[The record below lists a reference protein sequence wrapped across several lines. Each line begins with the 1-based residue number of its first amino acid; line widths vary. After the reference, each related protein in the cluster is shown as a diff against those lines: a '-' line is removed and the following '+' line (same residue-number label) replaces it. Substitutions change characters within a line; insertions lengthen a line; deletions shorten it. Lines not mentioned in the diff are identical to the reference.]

1 MNRQKIKFMKR
12 KRYTWQ
18 CRNKNLVLGDRTLIM
33 GILNS
38 TPDSF
43 SDGGQFYS
51 LDKAL
56 EHSLK
61 MEADGADIIDIG
73 GESTRPGAERVSLEE
88 ELNRTIP
95 LIEAL
100 RAESEITISIDT
112 TKAEVARQALLAGA
126 NIINDVSGFRLDAE
140 MTKVAKELNAG
151 CAIMHMRGTSDNMQK
166 LCNYGDLITDVKAEL
181 KESLDEILLAGIS
194 EQQVII
200 DPGIGFSKTAEQN
213 IELMKNLSEFHSL
226 KRPLL
231 LGTSRKSFI
240 GHILNESQAQERVWG
255 TAATL
260 CVGIQHGAHI
270 MRVHDVKE
278 MAQVCQ
284 VYDICS

>member
-1 MNRQKIKFMKR
+1 MKR

-61 MEADGADIIDIG
+61 MESDGADIIDIG

-100 RAESEITISIDT
+100 RAESDVAISIDT

-166 LCNYGDLITDVKAEL
+166 LCDYDDLITDVKAEL
-181 KESLDEILLAGIS
+181 KQSLDMILLAGIS

-226 KRPLL
+226 KRPIL
-231 LGTSRKSFI
+231 LGTSQKSFI
-240 GHILNESQAQERVWG
+240 GHILNESNAQERVWG
-255 TAATL
+255 TAASL